1 VSIQTSSPRP
11 AKDVRDALRRDEIVA
26 AARQCMVRHGFH
38 AASMAEIAKE
48 ARMSVGQIYRYFP
61 SKEAIIHSIVER
73 IVERR
78 LAWIRDTSA
87 PIDFPARLASR
98 ALDNGSGDADDRM
111 LLMDATAEAA
121 RNPEIA
127 EIMRKADRQLHAQA
141 VAAVRR
147 DHPALSQKE
156 AVARVEIVAVLS
168 EGTAF
173 RMVTDRV
180 ADVKLLTT
188 LYRELLDQ
196 LLPAAPTPKLRRR
209 TAPA

>member
-1 VSIQTSSPRP
+1 MSIQTSSPRP
-11 AKDVRDALRRDEIVA
+11 AKEVRDALRRDEIVA

-61 SKEAIIHSIVER
+61 SKEAIIHSIVEG

-78 LAWIRDTSA
+78 LAWIKDQSA
-87 PIDFPARLASR
+87 PVDFPRRLAAR
-98 ALDNGSGDADDRM
+98 ALDTGSGDADDRA
-111 LLMDATAEAA
+111 LLLDATAEAT

-147 DHPALSQKE
+147 DHPGLTTKE
-156 AVARVEIVAVLS
+156 AIARVEVVAVLS

-180 ADVKLLTT
+180 ADVKILTG
-188 LYRELLDQ
+188 LYRDLLERL
-196 LLPAAPTPKLRRR
+196 LLPPN
-209 TAPA
+209 